1 VRVGHFVD
9 CLPIVGLIDALARG
23 DGLEQQHIS
32 VELKRAEEDPP
43 AHDLGFQQE
52 LGEFAK
58 LLRLAGV
65 AYSQR
70 EEVEYS
76 TPEFLV
82 TLSPE
87 LGSTFAMILMMWFQ
101 RRAGRS
107 IRVTMFDDDVDLRFV
122 KDFGGFVE
130 KIKQTGDKTLT
141 DEGASS

>member
-1 VRVGHFVD
+1 
-9 CLPIVGLIDALARG
+9 
-23 DGLEQQHIS
+23 LEQQHIS